1 MKTLFTIL
9 IASLVLCGT
18 ALGGFQTVTFTSDQL
33 GENREVLLYTPPG
46 YNPNLEGG
54 YPCVIMLHGLGM
66 TPSDFDDPQFELALN
81 FAMQTGDLQ
90 KMILAF
96 PDGSTPAYWGGSFYV
111 DSELYGRFEKYIIH
125 DVINYLDG
133 EYNTT
138 AQPYARAIAGYSMGG
153 FGAAHIAMKYPQLFN
168 TATFLSGLLSVS
180 NQEFMIADIITENDP
195 NGNGAPYTFDPNAG
209 LFSYMAFSMAGALSP
224 NLDNTPPVDFPI
236 DENGDMV
243 QWVWDQWLTYSP
255 DERAATVRDEFDDLD
270 IYFNVGTA
278 DEFGFFMGNNVF
290 ALALDDAGIDYTYE
304 EFAGQTH
311 LLTDERMIAAIDFID
326 QSFLAATPEPAY
338 LIALPDMDIVPDN
351 GGEVTF
357 TVNLISNLPQDMNG
371 LYFWAE
377 VILPNG
383 STYPQRLL
391 STQFNLPSGANLSAD
406 LSVTVPA
413 NAPAGE
419 YTLVTNVGVNPN
431 NAAASDFFHWT
442 KSGQT
447 LSGDLA
453 GSWPASSSGFFATTT
468 HVAAVYE
475 AATSVAAGA
484 ASTSADLPSTFSLSP
499 AYPNPFNPSTTLNVN
514 LPDAAELTVAVYN
527 VTGQQ
532 VATLAQGQFDAGSHT
547 LTFDASELSAGV
559 YFVHANANTWTAT
572 QKVVLVK

>member
-1 MKTLFTIL
+1 MKAIFAIL
-9 IASLVLCGT
+9 IAAVVLCGT
-18 ALGGFQTVTFTSDQL
+18 AVAGFQTVTFTSDQL

-54 YPCVIMLHGLGM
+54 YPTVIMLHGLGM

-111 DSELYGRFEKYIIH
+111 DSELYGRFEKYIVH

-153 FGAAHIAMKYPQLFN
+153 FGAAHIAMKYSQLFN
-168 TATFLSGLLSVS
+168 TATFLSGMLSVS
-180 NQEFMIADIITENDP
+180 NQEFMLADIIAENDP
-195 NGNGAPYTFDPNAG
+195 NNNGAPYSFDPNAG
-209 LFSYMAFSMAGALSP
+209 LFSYMAFSMAAALSP

-243 QWVWDQWLTYSP
+243 QTVWDLWLTFSP

-290 ALALDDAGIDYTYE
+290 ALALDNAGIDYTYE

-326 QSFLAATPEPAY
+326 QSFLAATQSPAY
-338 LIALPDMDIVPDN
+338 LIALPDMDIVPAN
-351 GGEVTF
+351 GGELTF

-371 LYFWAE
+371 LHFWAN

-391 STQFNLPSGANLSAD
+391 GTQFNLPAGANLSAD
-406 LSVTVPA
+406 LTVDVPA

-419 YTLVTNVGVNPN
+419 YTLITNVGVNPN

-442 KSGQT
+442 KSGQAVT
-447 LSGDLA
+447 GDLA
-453 GSWPASSSGFFATTT
+453 GSWPTISSGFFGTATFATAT
-468 HVAAVYE
+468 DGEAAAV
-475 AATSVAAGA
+475 
-484 ASTSADLPSTFSLSP
+484 STGLPSSFSLSP
-499 AYPNPFNPSTTLNVN
+499 AYPNPFNPSTTLSVN
-514 LPDAAELTVAVYN
+514 LPDAADLTVAVYN

-532 VATLAQGQFDAGSHT
+532 VATLAQDSFNAGSHT

-559 YFVHANANTWTAT
+559 YFVRANANTWSAT
-572 QKVVLVK
+572 QKVLLVK